1 MNVNI
6 DKLIKLNDLATLSSR
21 RKRIIVLEP
30 DENQEI
36 NNENIIY
43 DKIEWKIPEEI
54 QELVEQLS
62 QNSRFEQ

>member
-1 MNVNI
+1 MNINI

-36 NNENIIY
+36 DNENIIY